1 MRCLLPLT
9 DNKEDHMKKLFRR
22 ALVLAAVSAALMLCA
37 GTALAAS
44 VKIGLMAPITGAFAS
59 EGQDMQKIVEL
70 MVEEMNK
77 AGGINGD
84 KIELVVE
91 DDGSTP
97 RSAATAASRLVA
109 KGVPVVIGTYGS
121 AVTEASQD
129 IYDEAGI
136 VQVATGSTSIRL
148 TDKGLKR
155 FFRTCPRDDE
165 QGRVAVA
172 TLSKL
177 GFKKVAILHDNSAY
191 AKGLAEEAKK
201 LIEDKKS
208 AEIIFYDALQP
219 GERDY
224 SAILTKIKGVK
235 PEVIFFTGYY
245 PEAGLLLRQMAEM
258 KWSVPMIGGDAAN
271 NLDLVKIAGV
281 AAAKGYRFISPPMP
295 ADIDTP
301 AAKSF
306 LAAYKAKYNSQPS
319 SIWSV
324 IAGDAF
330 VVLTNAIKA
339 KGADSAA
346 IAGYMHKDMK
356 AVDGLTGKISFD
368 DKGDRV
374 GDLYRLYEVNDKG
387 DFVLQKQ

>member
-1 MRCLLPLT
+1 MIKSLSRIII
-9 DNKEDHMKKLFRR
+9 
-22 ALVLAAVSAALMLCA
+22 LAAFILCT
-37 GTALAAS
+37 GTAFAAS
-44 VKIGLMAPITGAFAS
+44 SGTTVKVGLMAPITGAFAS

-70 MVEEMNK
+70 MVEEINK
-77 AGGINGD
+77 AGGVNGAA
-84 KIELVVE
+84 IELVVE

-109 KGVPVVIGTYGS
+109 KSVPVVIGTYGS

-129 IYDEAGI
+129 IYDEARI
-136 VQVATGSTSIRL
+136 VQIATGSTSIRL
-148 TDKGLKR
+148 TSKGLKR

-165 QGRVAVA
+165 QGRVAAA
-172 TLSKL
+172 TLAKL
-177 GFKKVAILHDNSAY
+177 GFKRVAILHDNSAY
-191 AKGLAEEAKK
+191 AKGLAEETKK

-208 AEIIFYDALQP
+208 ADIIFYDALQP

-224 SAILTKIKGVK
+224 SAILTKIKGVN

-245 PEAGLLLRQMAEM
+245 PEVGLLLRQMSEM
-258 KWSVPMIGGDAAN
+258 KWSVPMIGGAAAN

-295 ADIDTP
+295 SDIDTD

-306 LAAYKAKYNSQPS
+306 LAAYKAKYKSEPS

-330 VVLTNAIKA
+330 IVLTEAIKA
-339 KGADSAA
+339 KGADPAA
-346 IAGYMHKDMK
+346 IAEYLHKDMK
-356 AVDGLTGKISFD
+356 DVDGLTGKISFD

-387 DFVLQKQ
+387 EFILQKQ